1 MKYVKPNK
9 KAKPIVATNSK
20 QTRKTKKRKLR
31 IAGLDVLL
39 SVVLLA
45 ALIYL
50 FYILIPMEVLPA
62 TWVTL
67 AVLVGVILL
76 LLNLILSMIR
86 QPMATHWV
94 RRLVVVLLVGAFG
107 FASYSV
113 QKVDEAITEVMQLPT
128 SVKEYV
134 SIIMLRDAKL
144 TDIRSLQGKTVG
156 LQRTFDAEHMDIATQ
171 HLKDSGV
178 SFKTDTFQDYASAVK
193 ALYDKDIT
201 AIVMSESY
209 RTLVEETYEDFAD
222 KTAIV
227 DAAEIEIPVMQIVKP
242 IDITANSFTV
252 FVSGIDTLGKAS
264 LRTPTDANL
273 IVTVNPLT
281 KHIVINSI
289 PRDAYLPNACMGN
302 RPDKLTHT
310 GLQGI
315 DCTIRTIEQA
325 LDIDINYYAK
335 ITFSSVIDAIDTLG
349 GIDVNVPMDFCERP
363 ANRNYSKK
371 NIVYVKKGQQTL
383 TGAKAL
389 ALARHRKTVK
399 DGDLGRAKNQ
409 QLVVNAMIKK
419 AASPDTLG
427 KIDQLIQVVS
437 DTVQTNLTKKEIYRF
452 ANAFASDLKPWTFT
466 NHVIKGV
473 PGWGETASIPGMELS
488 IVNLS
493 QDDMDT
499 IKYVIKMAT
508 SDTDLSAFQFSTN
521 NLVIKDIPLD
531 GETTGAEGTDFC
543 HLN

>member
-1 MKYVKPNK
+1 MKYVKPSK
-9 KAKPIVATNSK
+9 KTNQIATPNTK
-20 QTRKTKKRKLR
+20 QTKRTKKRKFR

-39 SVVLLA
+39 SFILLGS
-45 ALIYL
+45 LVYL
-50 FYILIPMEVLPA
+50 FYTLIPMEVLPT
-62 TWVTL
+62 TWITL
-67 AVLVGVILL
+67 AILAGIILL
-76 LLNLILSMIR
+76 LLNLILSMLR
-86 QPMATHWV
+86 QPMATHWL
-94 RRLVVVLLVGAFG
+94 RRLVVVILVGAFG
-107 FASYSV
+107 FATYSV
-113 QKVDEAITEVMQLPT
+113 RKVDEAITEVMQLPT

-134 SIIMLRDAKL
+134 SIITLRDTKL
-144 TDIRSLQGKTVG
+144 ADIQNLKGKTVG
-156 LQRTFDAEHMDIATQ
+156 LQRTFDAEHMGIATQ
-171 HLKDSGV
+171 HLKDIGLT
-178 SFKTDTFQDYASAVK
+178 FKTANFQDYTSAVK
-193 ALYDKDIT
+193 ALYDKEIT

-209 RTLVEETYEDFAD
+209 RGLVEETYEDFAE
-222 KTAIV
+222 KTSIV
-227 DAAEIEIPVMQIVKP
+227 EAAEIEIPVVQIVKP

-252 FVSGIDTLGKAS
+252 FVSGIDTLGKAT

-302 RPDKLTHT
+302 KPDKLTHT
-310 GLQGI
+310 GLLGI

-371 NIVYVKKGQQTL
+371 NIIYVKKGQQTL

-508 SDTDLSAFQFSTN
+508 SDTDLSAFHFSTN
-521 NLVIKDIPLD
+521 NLVVKEIQLD
-531 GETTGAEGTDFC
+531 GETTGAEGTDYC